1 MTDKGLVS
9 KIHIQL
15 IQLSIKKTNNPIKKW
30 AGELNKRFSKGDIQM
45 ANRYMKRCSTP
56 LIIREMQLKTTT
68 EYLNSHMSEWL
79 SSKRPQI
86 TDVVEDVEE
95 KGTLVRCWWE
105 CTWGQPLRRAVWRC
119 CKEELQSE
127 ILHDPV
133 ILLLGTYLKKIKTLI
148 GKDTCILLFTAQFFI
163 IAKIWK

>member
-1 MTDKGLVS
+1 MFANDMTDKGLVS

-95 KGTLVRCWWE
+95 KGTLVRCW
-105 CTWGQPLRRAVWRC
+105 
-119 CKEELQSE
+119 
-127 ILHDPV
+127 
-133 ILLLGTYLKKIKTLI
+133 
-148 GKDTCILLFTAQFFI
+148 
-163 IAKIWK
+163 